1 MFSIY
6 RFSAMILT
14 VFMLLSVSLPAC
26 APLPTVQPTA
36 SPTQTDTPIPLT
48 ETPTLRPTRTAKPVR
63 TPRPTQTIVPNE
75 IELYQAATLVSSLEN
90 ASRDEVAEALLR
102 KWLKYYKTDLVSENL
117 RIKDYKIERVKA
129 WDGYCPTKDKNIT
142 KFIVEVDFSVQLVV
156 VLYSPWNAG
165 SGEDGPNNWI
175 YHKGGF
181 ASVSEANGVYTLG
194 WEGIPPCSG

>member
-6 RFSAMILT
+6 RFSAMVLAICIL
-14 VFMLLSVSLPAC
+14 LNISLSAC
-26 APLPTVQPTA
+26 APSPTVQPTA
-36 SPTQTDTPIPLT
+36 LPTYTDTPALLT
-48 ETPTLRPTRTAKPVR
+48 EAPTLRPTRTAKPLR
-63 TPRPTQTIVPNE
+63 TAYPTQTIVPSE
-75 IELYQAATLVSSLEN
+75 MELYQAAILVSSLEN
-90 ASRDEVAEALLR
+90 ASRDEVAEALLN

-129 WDGYCPTKDKNIT
+129 WDGYCLTKDKNVR
-142 KFIVEVDFSVQLVV
+142 KFIFEVDFSVQLLV

-165 SGEDGPNNWI
+165 SGEDGPDNWI
-175 YHKGGF
+175 YHKAGF